1 VAAKAADELLNISGV
16 DASVVLARDG
26 KGGAFASARSI
37 GEMNMQ
43 ILMEKLGGGGNRSAA
58 AATFPEEDI
67 PAITERLKAVIDDYI
82 ESAEPVGSR
91 ALARKHDLGVSPAT
105 IRNEMADLEMLGYL
119 QHLHTS
125 SGRVPSSKGYRF
137 YVDGLI
143 PPKPVSDEE
152 KALIDRWY
160 KSRVQRIDQVFEET
174 ARLISAITKNVS
186 LVLAPQMTQAQ
197 FRCLQFL
204 PLDARRVITV
214 LMTDAGFIENK
225 ILEMPDGA
233 EFEDFQRMAAVI
245 NENLAG
251 HTLKSIEHHA
261 LAQIRDE
268 IRDEGLYDSA
278 LAIIQRAL
286 DSGKQER
293 LYLGGT
299 TKMLEQPEYHDVE
312 KVKHML
318 MTLEEEELMKD
329 ILRAHIGD
337 GLEVTIGQENE
348 DSHFK
353 DSSIITATYHLDG
366 ELLGT
371 IAVLGPTRMEYAKAM
386 SLLEYM
392 NNNLTNVIKR
402 FHW

>member
-1 VAAKAADELLNISGV
+1 MSDEL
-16 DASVVLARDG
+16 DARKQRVLR
-26 KGGAFASARSI
+26 
-37 GEMNMQ
+37 
-43 ILMEKLGGGGNRSAA
+43 
-58 AATFPEEDI
+58 
-67 PAITERLKAVIDDYI
+67 AVIDDYI

-91 ALARKHDLGVSPAT
+91 TLARKYDLGVSPAT

-119 QHLHTS
+119 EQLHTS
-125 SGRVPSSKGYRF
+125 SGRIPSSKGYRF

-152 KALIDRWY
+152 KA
-160 KSRVQRIDQVFEET
+160 RIDKWYRARVRRIEEVFQET
-174 ARLISAITKNVS
+174 ARIISQVTRNVS

-204 PLDARRVITV
+204 PLDDRRVITV

-225 ILEMPDGA
+225 ILEMPSGA
-233 EFEDFQRMAAVI
+233 TFEDFQRMAKVI
-245 NENLAG
+245 NLRLEG
-251 HTLKSIEHHA
+251 HTLRTIEQHS
-261 LAQIRDE
+261 LTEIRDE
-268 IRDEGLYDSA
+268 IRDESLYEAA
-278 LAIIQRAL
+278 LEIIHRAL
-286 DSGKQER
+286 DSGRRER

-299 TKMLEQPEYHDVE
+299 TQMLEQPEFHDVE
-312 KVKHML
+312 KVKDTLL
-318 MTLEEEELMKD
+318 MLEEEELMKD
-329 ILRAHIGD
+329 ILHAHMGD

-348 DSHFK
+348 DKHFK

-392 NNNLTNVIKR
+392 NQNLTDVIKR

>member
-1 VAAKAADELLNISGV
+1 MSDEL
-16 DASVVLARDG
+16 DARKKRVLR
-26 KGGAFASARSI
+26 
-37 GEMNMQ
+37 
-43 ILMEKLGGGGNRSAA
+43 
-58 AATFPEEDI
+58 
-67 PAITERLKAVIDDYI
+67 AVIDDYI

-91 ALARKHDLGVSPAT
+91 TLARKYDLGVSPAT

-119 QHLHTS
+119 EQLHTS
-125 SGRVPSSKGYRF
+125 SGRIPSSKGYRF

-143 PPKPVSDEE
+143 PPKPVSAEE
-152 KALIDRWY
+152 KE
-160 KSRVQRIDQVFEET
+160 RIDKWYRARVRRIEEVFQET
-174 ARLISAITKNVS
+174 ARIISQVTRNVS

-204 PLDARRVITV
+204 PLDDRRVITV

-225 ILEMPDGA
+225 ILEMPSGA
-233 EFEDFQRMAAVI
+233 TFEDFQRMAKVI
-245 NENLAG
+245 NMRLEG
-251 HTLKSIEHHA
+251 HTLRTIEQHS
-261 LAQIRDE
+261 LTEIRDE
-268 IRDEGLYDSA
+268 IRDESLYEAA
-278 LAIIQRAL
+278 LEIIHRAL
-286 DSGKQER
+286 DSGRRER

-299 TKMLEQPEYHDVE
+299 TQMLEQPEFHDVE
-312 KVKHML
+312 KVKDTLL
-318 MTLEEEELMKD
+318 MLEEEELMKD
-329 ILRAHIGD
+329 ILHAHMGD

-348 DSHFK
+348 DKHFK

-392 NNNLTNVIKR
+392 NQNLTDVIKR

>member
-1 VAAKAADELLNISGV
+1 MSDEL
-16 DASVVLARDG
+16 DARKKRVLR
-26 KGGAFASARSI
+26 
-37 GEMNMQ
+37 
-43 ILMEKLGGGGNRSAA
+43 
-58 AATFPEEDI
+58 
-67 PAITERLKAVIDDYI
+67 AVIDDYI

-91 ALARKHDLGVSPAT
+91 TLARKYDLGVSPAT

-119 QHLHTS
+119 EQLHTS
-125 SGRVPSSKGYRF
+125 SGRIPSSKGYRF

-152 KALIDRWY
+152 KE
-160 KSRVQRIDQVFEET
+160 RIDKWYRARVRRIEEVFQET
-174 ARLISAITKNVS
+174 ARIISQVTRNVS

-204 PLDARRVITV
+204 PLDDRRVITV

-225 ILEMPDGA
+225 ILEMPSGA
-233 EFEDFQRMAAVI
+233 TFEDFQRMAKVI
-245 NENLAG
+245 NMRLEG
-251 HTLKSIEHHA
+251 HTLRTIEQHS
-261 LAQIRDE
+261 LTEIRDE
-268 IRDEGLYDSA
+268 IRDESLYEAA
-278 LAIIQRAL
+278 LEIIHRAL
-286 DSGKQER
+286 DSGRRER

-299 TKMLEQPEYHDVE
+299 TQMLEQPEFHDVE
-312 KVKHML
+312 KVKDTLL
-318 MTLEEEELMKD
+318 MLEEEELMKD
-329 ILRAHIGD
+329 ILHAHMGD

-348 DSHFK
+348 DKHFK

-366 ELLGT
+366 EVLGT

-392 NNNLTNVIKR
+392 NQNLTDVIKR

>member
-1 VAAKAADELLNISGV
+1 MLDELDQRKQRV
-16 DASVVLARDG
+16 
-26 KGGAFASARSI
+26 
-37 GEMNMQ
+37 
-43 ILMEKLGGGGNRSAA
+43 
-58 AATFPEEDI
+58 
-67 PAITERLKAVIDDYI
+67 LKAVIDDYI

-91 ALARKHDLGVSPAT
+91 TLARKYNLGVSPAT

-119 QHLHTS
+119 EHLHTS

-160 KSRVQRIDQVFEET
+160 KGRVQRIEEVFQET
-174 ARLISAITKNVS
+174 ARIISQVTRNVS
-186 LVLAPQMTQAQ
+186 LVLAPQMTQAH
-197 FRCLQFL
+197 FHCLQFL
-204 PLDARRVITV
+204 PLDDRRVITV

-225 ILEMPDGA
+225 ILAMPDGA
-233 EFEDFQRMAAVI
+233 SFEDFQRMAAVI
-245 NENLAG
+245 NKNLAG
-251 HTLKSIEHHA
+251 HTLRTIEHHSMA
-261 LAQIRDE
+261 EIKDE
-268 IRDEGLYDSA
+268 IQDQQLYEAA
-278 LAIIQRAL
+278 LGIIHRAL
-286 DSGKQER
+286 DSSKRER

-299 TKMLEQPEYHDVE
+299 TQMLAEPEFHDVE
-312 KVKHML
+312 KVKDTLL
-318 MTLEEEELMKD
+318 MLEEEELMKD
-329 ILRAHIGD
+329 ILHAHMGD
-337 GLEVTIGQENE
+337 GLGVIIGQENE

-353 DSSIITATYHLDG
+353 DSSLITATYHLDG

-392 NNNLTNVIKR
+392 NTNLTDVIKR

>member
-1 VAAKAADELLNISGV
+1 MLDELDQRKQRV
-16 DASVVLARDG
+16 
-26 KGGAFASARSI
+26 
-37 GEMNMQ
+37 
-43 ILMEKLGGGGNRSAA
+43 
-58 AATFPEEDI
+58 
-67 PAITERLKAVIDDYI
+67 LKAVIDDYI

-91 ALARKHDLGVSPAT
+91 TLARKYNLGVSPAT

-119 QHLHTS
+119 EHLHTS

-160 KSRVQRIDQVFEET
+160 KGRVQRIEEVFQET
-174 ARLISAITKNVS
+174 ARIISQVTRNVS
-186 LVLAPQMTQAQ
+186 LVLAPQMTQAH
-197 FRCLQFL
+197 FHCLQFL
-204 PLDARRVITV
+204 PLDDRRVITV

-225 ILEMPDGA
+225 ILAMPDGA
-233 EFEDFQRMAAVI
+233 SFEDFQRMAAVI
-245 NENLAG
+245 NKNLAG
-251 HTLKSIEHHA
+251 HTPRTIEHHSMA
-261 LAQIRDE
+261 EIKDE
-268 IRDEGLYDSA
+268 IQDQQLYEAA
-278 LAIIQRAL
+278 LGIIHRAL
-286 DSGKQER
+286 DSSKRER

-299 TKMLEQPEYHDVE
+299 TQMLAQPEFHDVE
-312 KVKHML
+312 KVKDTLL
-318 MTLEEEELMKD
+318 MLEEEELMKD
-329 ILRAHIGD
+329 ILHAHMGD
-337 GLEVTIGQENE
+337 GLGVIIGQENE

-353 DSSIITATYHLDG
+353 DSSLITATYHLDG

-392 NNNLTNVIKR
+392 NTNLTDVIKR

>member
-1 VAAKAADELLNISGV
+1 MAEEEL
-16 DASVVLARDG
+16 D
-26 KGGAFASARSI
+26 
-37 GEMNMQ
+37 
-43 ILMEKLGGGGNRSAA
+43 NRKQLV
-58 AATFPEEDI
+58 
-67 PAITERLKAVIDDYI
+67 LKAIIDDYI

-91 ALARKHDLGVSPAT
+91 TLARKYDLGVSPAT

-119 QHLHTS
+119 RQLHTS

-152 KALIDRWY
+152 KVLIDRWY
-160 KSRVQRIDQVFEET
+160 RTRVKRIDEVFVET
-174 ARLISAITKNVS
+174 AKIISEVTKNVA
-186 LVLAPQMTQAQ
+186 LVLAPQMTHAA

-204 PLDARRVITV
+204 PLDDHRVITV

-225 ILEMPDGA
+225 IVEMPDGA
-233 EFEDFQRMAAVI
+233 TFADFQRMAQVI
-245 NENLAG
+245 NHNLAG
-251 HTLKSIEHHA
+251 HTLSSIEPPQ
-261 LAQIRDE
+261 LKQIEDE
-268 IRDEGLYDSA
+268 IADTPLYESA
-278 LAIIQRAL
+278 LEIIHRAL
-286 DSGKQER
+286 DSGKRER

-299 TKMLEQPEYHDVE
+299 TQLLAQPEFHDVE
-312 KVKHML
+312 KVKETL
-318 MTLEEEELMKD
+318 LVLEEESLMKD
-329 ILRAHIGD
+329 VLHAHMGE

-348 DSHFK
+348 DSHFR

-392 NNNLTNVIKR
+392 NKNLTEVVKR
-402 FHW
+402 YHW